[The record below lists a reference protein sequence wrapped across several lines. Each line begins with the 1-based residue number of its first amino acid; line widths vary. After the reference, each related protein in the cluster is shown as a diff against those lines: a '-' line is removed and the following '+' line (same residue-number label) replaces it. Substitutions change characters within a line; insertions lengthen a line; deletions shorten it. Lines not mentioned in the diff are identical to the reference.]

1 MICFLIH
8 WLNLYCIKGHMMVVV
23 SISGLLVTVA
33 SADIGQ
39 LNTAYLADSD
49 QAEMTMWMR
58 RLMLLIVMF

>member
-1 MICFLIH
+1 
-8 WLNLYCIKGHMMVVV
+8 MMVVV

-49 QAEMTMWMR
+49 QAEMTM
-58 RLMLLIVMF
+58 